1 MKHINQIENVYPWAN
16 NMYEGDVNELSYK
29 AYLSCSI

>member
-16 NMYEGDVNELSYK
+16 NMYDGDVNELIFK
-29 AYLSCSI
+29 A